1 MQEGPERETHHEM
14 LPVIE
19 GEDAAGMFLGEASL
33 KQFSIAIGTDFAVV

>member
-19 GEDAAGMFLGEASL
+19 GEDAASMFFRKARL
-33 KQFSIAIGTDFAVV
+33 KQFLIPLGADFAVV